1 MNRAVTPTGY
11 LRLNWLAAKS
21 RSGAEV
27 ALRVFYIAL
36 PFFIWTAVAIFLG
49 FLVGFSAVILPPTG
63 TFGIVAA
70 VGLVLLWVT
79 PDLPQPPIRALPIVF
94 AIVFFC
100 MLCIPNYYAIDIP
113 GLPWITFRRLSLIAL
128 IVPLAIAAGGS
139 SRFRADILKKLASER
154 LVSICVI
161 GFLVWSV
168 LSILASINHSQSLAS
183 VVDDAL
189 TYYVPFFVCL
199 YLFTSTAKVE
209 RFIKIFC
216 WYSLFVAVLG
226 IVEFRLQRRFY
237 FDIMPRWYLESLM
250 EANPAVAAMV
260 TANPFRNGQY
270 RASSIF
276 TVPLSFGEFAM
287 MSAPLGWY
295 FLVHG
300 TGTMRRLFGVVVT
313 VASFLGIFASGSR
326 GAYMGLFGAFLGFV
340 LLWIVRNARQHPG
353 SIVTAFASVVG
364 ACATVVILAAVEF
377 SGRLH
382 AMVFGSSAIDQA
394 STDARWAQWANLKP
408 KLWASPIFGHGRGM
422 SGDTISYYY
431 PGAMSPTVDSYTLT
445 LLADVGFPGT
455 FFFYGI
461 IVFGVLAGTRQYIFG
476 RSQSGTLAGALSC
489 SLIAFGVYRTGLSAQ
504 ENFFPFFMFVA
515 AIIAINAANPI
526 ESPPLAPSK
535 RKAQAPG
542 QERSMAR
549 TTAGSRRIGV
559 DA

>member
-1 MNRAVTPTGY
+1 MNRAITPAGY
-11 LRLNWLAAKS
+11 LRLNWLAAKG

-27 ALRVFYIAL
+27 ALRVFYVTL
-36 PFFIWTAVAIFLG
+36 PFLIWAAVASFLG

-79 PDLPQPPIRALPIVF
+79 PDLPQPPARSLPIVF
-94 AIVFFC
+94 AIVVFC
-100 MLCIPNYYAIDIP
+100 MLCIPNYYAVDIP

-139 SRFRADILKKLASER
+139 SRFRADIRKKLASER
-154 LVSICVI
+154 LISICVI
-161 GFLVWSV
+161 GFLVWSA
-168 LSILASINHSQSLAS
+168 LSILASKNFSQSLTG

-189 TYYVPFFVCL
+189 TFYVPFFVCL

-209 RFIKIFC
+209 RFIEIIC
-216 WYSLFVAVLG
+216 WYSLFVALLG

-237 FDIMPRWYLESLM
+237 FDIMPRWYLEALM

-276 TVPLSFGEFAM
+276 GRTAKFRRIRDDDCAARLVFPRSCKRD
-287 MSAPLGWY
+287 SAPPVRRRGDHNQLSRH
-295 FLVHG
+295 FRQRVP
-300 TGTMRRLFGVVVT
+300 RRL
-313 VASFLGIFASGSR
+313 LGPVR
-326 GAYMGLFGAFLGFV
+326 RVPGFR
-340 LLWIVRNARQHPG
+340 ISMDRAQCAPTSRQHRYG
-353 SIVTAFASVVG
+353 IRERGRRLRRCDHCRGCRVLRAI
-364 ACATVVILAAVEF
+364 ACH
-377 SGRLH
+377 RLRQQRR
-382 AMVFGSSAIDQA
+382 IDQA

-431 PGAMSPTVDSYTLT
+431 PGATSPTVDSYTLT

-461 IVFGVLAGTRQYIFG
+461 IVFSVLAGARQYIFG
-476 RSQSGTLAGALSC
+476 RSQSGALAGALSC

-504 ENFFPFFMFVA
+504 ENFFPFFTFVA
-515 AIIAINAANPI
+515 AIIAINAANPV
-526 ESPPLAPSK
+526 EFLAQAPSK
-535 RKAQAPG
+535 RKARSPPQG
-542 QERSMAR
+542 RSMSGA
-549 TTAGSRRIGV
+549 TPSSPAHWS
-559 DA
+559 